1 MIELTRHGA
10 VFVLQMQSDENRFR
24 PDFLAAIDA
33 ALDEVER
40 SAGDAALVTTGA
52 GKFYSNGLD
61 LDALAGKSGAEIA
74 AYLQSVHRLFARILA
89 FPRITVAA
97 INGHAFAGGGM
108 LALAHDFRVMRSDR
122 GYFCLPESDL
132 RLPLQP
138 GMTALIA
145 ARLPAQTAHDAIM
158 TGRRY
163 GGADALARGI
173 VDHAVADA
181 DVLPRAIAIA
191 QELSGKDPQT
201 LAALKRGLYV
211 ATLAVL
217 EGETPSR

>member
-1 MIELTRHGA
+1 MIELTRHDA
-10 VFVLQMQSDENRFR
+10 VYVLQMRADENRFR
-24 PDFLAAIDA
+24 PEFLTAIA
-33 ALDEVER
+33 GALDEVER
-40 SAGDAALVTTGA
+40 ADGAAALVTTGA

-61 LDALAGKSGAEIA
+61 LDALGGKSGDEIA
-74 AYLQSVHRLFARILA
+74 AYLRSVLGLFARMLA

-122 GYFCLPESDL
+122 GFFCLPESDL
-132 RLPLQP
+132 RLPLHA
-138 GMTALIA
+138 GMTALIR

-163 GGADALARGI
+163 GGADALMSGI
-173 VDHAVADA
+173 VDHAVAEA

-191 QELSGKDPQT
+191 QALSGKHAPT
-201 LAALKRGLYV
+201 LAALKAGLYAETLRTLRGD
-211 ATLAVL
+211 AT
-217 EGETPSR
+217 